1 MPNLHDKIEIF
12 LKKQNGIFEK
22 PLRKII
28 DNMLEKCRYYN
39 EESLERHNFG
49 DNPIKLKNIP
59 TNINSPLFE
68 KELINALNLEEN
80 ESSTIELLWGDI
92 QLGKRI
98 HACIIMWFSIHIFER
113 PVLYIFRNLSIDET
127 QLKDDISGTTKYSFN
142 TQFIKNIFEPFNKEI
157 QEFIGEAKTDFNY
170 WKRFKL
176 PELKSISNND
186 NINKLSN
193 KDAINFDDIFC
204 CLMNHKQ
211 LDKINSKFNEN
222 ISYNNELIN
231 ITILVD
237 ESDLLGPTASND
249 ITNNN
254 DKRDSTKGEILL
266 AKIYKKCKYVLHITG
281 TAHSLLYNVTTRLSD
296 NIHVHLKI
304 SKVHKMKRSVN
315 YYGLFN
321 DAITFNTTLV
331 ESWWSNKTTENNV
344 KTAYNIND
352 DYDSNIKKLINT
364 ILQRPN
370 VKYNSLLISEEKIR
384 INQFSLINKIIK
396 DFQNLFILI
405 YHGDCLRL
413 YLAKKYVKIIKY
425 YSEWDS
431 NQLSKPRLWQEKGI
445 YDLPKNTDENSEKLP
460 NKYCYFDIDT
470 KILNIKLVYKLLS
483 ILFKESEIEFKTVI
497 TITGKYG
504 ERGYSFTSDDFEEYS
519 FHLTDQYFVSH
530 ASLNCTASSQ
540 CIRLQGKYPDIDL
553 QNGNMKLT
561 LWTTYEIKDIMQNFY
576 VKFIKYIEKFIMD
589 CTCWEDI
596 KELLEN
602 IIDTGDLKFSK
613 YMKHIDVL
621 KKRKNIEINKH
632 YDKKHNGYKLI
643 LIDDIEDDI
652 EDDKI
657 SEWCQEKNLPV
668 YECINKIQYLEKE
681 NFIKKYGKLKA
692 GIPFRIPKDSISNFD
707 RKELEKIVKERF
719 PILNI
724 YELDRLVNI
733 KKGNINNDRYNGI
746 ENAIEN
752 QTSYYHYITNPNPN
766 TFSILIYDN
775 YDNIHITFI
784 ESTLDLPT
792 PTNNYIKKNPYI
804 LKDNLICYS
813 KLRTKYITSILPE
826 NYYWKTPDGWLF
838 LYKKE
843 KSEIISLN
851 IVTPFENSIELYIP
865 PEPINNDINLF
876 IYTCFKKTDN
886 KRLRFGLKDI
896 FMIYKE
902 WCEKNDKIKLK
913 TQQKFKEEL
922 ERLNYKEEISK
933 GVDINKKSHKRGYN
947 IMVSL

>member
-1 MPNLHDKIEIF
+1 MPNLEDKINKY

-49 DNPIKLKNIP
+49 DNPVKLKNIP

-68 KELINALNLEEN
+68 EELINILNLEEN

-98 HACIIMWFSIHIFER
+98 HACIIMWISINILKR

-157 QEFIGEAKTDFNY
+157 QDFFEETNVDY
-170 WKRFKL
+170 WKDFKL

-193 KDAINFDDIFC
+193 KDTINSDDIFC

-254 DKRDSTKGEILL
+254 DKRDSTQGEILL

-281 TAHSLLYNVTTRLSD
+281 TAHSLLYNVTTRLSN
-296 NIHVHLKI
+296 NIHVQLKI
-304 SKVHKMKRSVN
+304 SKVHKMKRSLD

-331 ESWWSNKTTENNV
+331 KPWWTNKNPENNV
-344 KTAYNIND
+344 KTTYNINE
-352 DYDSNIKKLINT
+352 DYNINIKKLIKK
-364 ILQRPN
+364 ILARPN

-384 INQFSLINKIIK
+384 INQFSLINKIIT
-396 DFQNLFILI
+396 DFPNLFILI

-425 YSEWDS
+425 WSKWDS
-431 NQLSKPRLWQEKGI
+431 IQLLKPRLWQPNGI
-445 YDLPKNTDENSEKLP
+445 YGSSKNTDENSEKLP
-460 NKYCYFDIDT
+460 NNYCYFNIDT

-483 ILFKESEIEFKTVI
+483 ILFKESESEIEFKTVI

-519 FHLTDQYFVSH
+519 LHLTDQYFVSH

-602 IIDTGDLKFSK
+602 VIDTGDLKFSK

-621 KKRKNIEINKH
+621 KKRKNIKVNKH
-632 YDKKHNGYKLI
+632 YDKKHNGYRLI
-643 LIDDIEDDI
+643 LIDDIK
-652 EDDKI
+652 DDKI
-657 SEWCQEKNLPV
+657 SEWCEEKNLPA
-668 YECINKIQYLEKE
+668 YECINKILYLEKE
-681 NFIKKYGKLKA
+681 DFIIKYGKLKA

-707 RKELEKIVKERF
+707 RKELEKIVKETF
-719 PILNI
+719 PILNN
-724 YELDRLVNI
+724 YKLDRLVNI
-733 KKGNINNDRYNGI
+733 EKGNINNDRYNGI

-752 QTSYYHYITNPNPN
+752 QTSYNHYITNPNPN
-766 TFSILIYDN
+766 TFNILIYDN

-804 LKDNLICYS
+804 LEDNLICYS
-813 KLRTKYITSILPE
+813 KLRKKYKNSILPD

-851 IVTPFENSIELYIP
+851 IVTPFEKSIELYIP

-876 IYTCFKKTDN
+876 ISTCFKKTDN

-896 FMIYKE
+896 FTIYKE
-902 WCEKNDKIKLK
+902 WCEKNDKKKLK
-913 TQQKFKEEL
+913 TQKEFKEEL
-922 ERLNYKEEISK
+922 EKLNYKEEISK